1 MEGLLGM
8 GMGIGLSACCGFR
21 VFLPLLAL
29 SIGAKW
35 GHIPLAP
42 SYEWVGSWP
51 ILITLLTATVCEI
64 LAYYIPWLDHALDT
78 LMSPLSIVAGTFIT
92 FSTFTADLPTSQKLI
107 LALIAGGG
115 AAGVIQTG
123 SVIARTTSGVT
134 TLGLGNFL
142 VSTLELISAII
153 GILLSI
159 FLPLLVIIALFAILF
174 YLIRRAFRNK
184 IEGEGNPL

>member
-1 MEGLLGM
+1 MGL
-8 GMGIGLSACCGFR
+8 GLSACCGFR

-42 SYEWVGSWP
+42 SYEWIGSWP
-51 ILITLLTATVCEI
+51 ALIALLTATVCEI

-78 LMSPLSIVAGTFIT
+78 LMSPLSILAGTLITVST
-92 FSTFTADLPTSQKLI
+92 FSTDIPETQKWL

-115 AAGVIQTG
+115 AAGIIQTG
-123 SVIARTTSGVT
+123 TVLARATSGAT

-142 VSTLELISAII
+142 VSTLELLSAVI

-159 FLPLLVIIALFAILF
+159 FIPVLILVGVFILLIILV
-174 YLIRRAFRNK
+174 RRGYRHRTSSESAR
-184 IEGEGNPL
+184 